1 MKYILIILLF
11 FSFSCKTSPSSISIA
26 FYNVENLFDT
36 EDDPKIDD
44 SYYLPSSPIKWDV
57 EKYNKKLNDLA
68 FVISQLADNEI
79 PQFIGLCEVE
89 NLKVVKDL
97 ANQEKLKAGN
107 FGIVHYDSED
117 ERGIDVAFLY
127 NKTIFS
133 VKETKTYQIPLPD
146 NDKTRDI
153 LYVKGKLANGE
164 TLYFLINHWPSRS
177 EGRIETEAKRITA
190 AQTLKTAKD
199 EKLANDKNAKIIAMG
214 DFNDEPSNVSLSKY
228 CDSEGDLDKVDA
240 NEFYNPM
247 AALENKDLGSYR
259 FRDYWD
265 MLDQIMVS
273 QALLKPAKN
282 KVYYQKNSASIKDE
296 DWMKQHGNKYEGFP
310 LRTFGGQNYLGGY
323 SDHFPVYIK
332 LIIQAN
338 K

>member
-1 MKYILIILLF
+1 M
-11 FSFSCKTSPSSISIA
+11 PPGISVA

-44 SYYLPSSPIKWDV
+44 SYYLPTSPIKWDDQ
-57 EKYNKKLNDLA
+57 KYNKKLSDLA

-79 PQFIGLCEVE
+79 PQFLGLCEVE
-89 NLKVVKDL
+89 NLKVVQDL
-97 ANQEKLKAGN
+97 VNQETLKKGN

-164 TLYFLINHWPSRS
+164 TLYFLVNHWPSRS
-177 EGRIETEAKRITA
+177 EGRKESEAKRIAA
-190 AQTLKTAKD
+190 AQTLKKAKD
-199 EKLANDKNAKIIAMG
+199 EILNKDKNAKIIAMG

-228 CDSEGDLDKVDA
+228 CDSEGDLTKVDA

-273 QALLKPAKN
+273 QALLTPTKN
-282 KVYYQKNSASIKDE
+282 KVSYQTNSASIKDE
-296 DWMKQHGNKYEGFP
+296 DWMRQHGNKYEGFP

-332 LIIQAN
+332 LIIQPN